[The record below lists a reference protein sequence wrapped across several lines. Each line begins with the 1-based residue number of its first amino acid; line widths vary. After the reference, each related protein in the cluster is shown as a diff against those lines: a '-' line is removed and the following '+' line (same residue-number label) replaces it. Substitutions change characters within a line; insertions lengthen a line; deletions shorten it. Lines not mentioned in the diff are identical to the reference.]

1 MSSAVHR
8 LAGQLVE
15 RGVPSRVALVLAH
28 NGVEPKDLASTPIEE
43 ALSAARAESITLKPI
58 EERKLR
64 TLCAQAA
71 PSAAPAA
78 PTGAPEPNAAIA
90 PAGGPSPKEIVYL
103 SVGGTPFT
111 TRRSTLCRVPDSA
124 LAKLFALDNGFR
136 GPDKDKS
143 GAYFLDRDP
152 CVFTWVLRY
161 LRLDQ
166 QLYDIPPPDMI
177 RSVQMEADFW
187 GLKGLVDILDA
198 SLAPPCLGDQRRVEA
213 VRFVNDGP
221 DLSRLLDEDDIISD
235 SVRRAIAAVYIR
247 ASEDACGQPIFAA
260 HGLSN
265 LVLHMLSDGTAT
277 FWLVS
282 ESAAK
287 TRDNFENSL
296 LLCMSSANDSNHPF
310 ASYTG
315 VWNVR
320 NHPSVP
326 GVFREMPELALR
338 SVPRSIA
345 LSLEPDF
352 VEDLVDPGDV
362 G

>member
-1 MSSAVHR
+1 MLVHAATR
-8 LAGQLVE
+8 
-15 RGVPSRVALVLAH
+15 ALVLTTQST
-28 NGVEPKDLASTPIEE
+28 VTLAK
-43 ALSAARAESITLKPI
+43 TL
-58 EERKLR
+58 
-64 TLCAQAA
+64 TL
-71 PSAAPAA
+71 P
-78 PTGAPEPNAAIA
+78 A

-124 LAKLFALDNGFR
+124 LAKLFALDNGPDKDKSGLR

-152 CVFTWVLRY
+152 SVFAWVLCY
-161 LRLDQ
+161 LRLEQ

-198 SLAPPCLGDQRRVEA
+198 SLAPPCLGDQRVEA

-221 DLSRLLDEDDIISD
+221 DLSRLLDEDDTISD
-235 SVRRAIAAVYIR
+235 AVRRAIAAVYIR
-247 ASEDACGQPIFAA
+247 ASEDTFGQPIFAA

-287 TRDNFENSL
+287 TQDNLENSL

-315 VWNVR
+315 VWNVNMR
-320 NHPSVP
+320 SHPSEP

-345 LSLEPDF
+345 LSLEPDL
-352 VEDLVDPGDV
+352 EDLVDPGDV
-362 G
+362 E

>member
-1 MSSAVHR
+1 M
-8 LAGQLVE
+8 
-15 RGVPSRVALVLAH
+15 
-28 NGVEPKDLASTPIEE
+28 
-43 ALSAARAESITLKPI
+43 
-58 EERKLR
+58 
-64 TLCAQAA
+64 
-71 PSAAPAA
+71 
-78 PTGAPEPNAAIA
+78 
-90 PAGGPSPKEIVYL
+90 
-103 SVGGTPFT
+103 
-111 TRRSTLCRVPDSA
+111 
-124 LAKLFALDNGFR
+124 
-136 GPDKDKS
+136 
-143 GAYFLDRDP
+143 
-152 CVFTWVLRY
+152 
-161 LRLDQ
+161 
-166 QLYDIPPPDMI
+166 
-177 RSVQMEADFW
+177 
-187 GLKGLVDILDA
+187 
-198 SLAPPCLGDQRRVEA
+198 
-213 VRFVNDGP
+213 RFVNDGP

-247 ASEDACGQPIFAA
+247 ASEDAFGQPIFAA

-320 NHPSVP
+320 SHPFVP

-345 LSLEPDF
+345 LSLEPDL
-352 VEDLVDPGDV
+352 EDLVDPGDV
-362 G
+362 E

>member
-1 MSSAVHR
+1 MDA
-8 LAGQLVE
+8 
-15 RGVPSRVALVLAH
+15 
-28 NGVEPKDLASTPIEE
+28 NF
-43 ALSAARAESITLKPI
+43 
-58 EERKLR
+58 
-64 TLCAQAA
+64 AQ
-71 PSAAPAA
+71 
-78 PTGAPEPNAAIA
+78 
-90 PAGGPSPKEIVYL
+90 
-103 SVGGTPFT
+103 
-111 TRRSTLCRVPDSA
+111 
-124 LAKLFALDNGFR
+124 
-136 GPDKDKS
+136 
-143 GAYFLDRDP
+143 
-152 CVFTWVLRY
+152 
-161 LRLDQ
+161 
-166 QLYDIPPPDMI
+166 
-177 RSVQMEADFW
+177 
-187 GLKGLVDILDA
+187 
-198 SLAPPCLGDQRRVEA
+198 PCLCDQRVEA

-221 DLSRLLDEDDIISD
+221 DLRRLLDEDDTISNA
-235 SVRRAIAAVYIR
+235 VRRAIAAVYIR
-247 ASEDACGQPIFAA
+247 ASEDTFGQPIFAA

-345 LSLEPDF
+345 LSLEPDL
-352 VEDLVDPGDV
+352 EDLVDPSDV
-362 G
+362 E